1 MNVYERVSHGTSD
14 FPIGVHKTENISG
27 FELYP
32 HIHKEFEFL
41 IMSRGGGKLFV
52 EGDEYEL
59 TEGEGIFINSGAL
72 HMGIKTDNAPC
83 SFFAVVFSPEIFGRF
98 GNDLIMNRYVLP
110 IIRGDIVFPSVF
122 HKTEE
127 WGREVLRCCSAI
139 AELAEKMSVCYELEI
154 KEMFFRIWCICT
166 EHSEV
171 RAEDQDKGL
180 EKIKKA
186 IEFIQNEYSGQLSLN
201 DIAGSVG
208 MSREHFCRSFSSVM
222 HITPFD
228 YVNRVRIDNGCR
240 MLTESDMPI
249 GGISELCG
257 FNSFSYFS
265 KKFRELTGQTPAEY
279 RAKAK
284 CERALSRKYFDFEVD
299 NQG

>member
-1 MNVYERVSHGTSD
+1 MKVYERVSHGSAD

-41 IMSRGGGKLFV
+41 VISRGSGKLFV
-52 EGDEYEL
+52 DGAEYEL
-59 TEGEGIFINSGAL
+59 AEGEGIFINSGAL
-72 HMGIKTDNAPC
+72 HLGIKTDSEPC
-83 SFFAVVFSPEIFGRF
+83 SFFAIVFSPEIFGRF
-98 GNDLIMNRYVLP
+98 GNDLIMNKYVLP
-110 IIRGDIVFPSVF
+110 IMRGDIVFPSVF
-122 HKTEE
+122 GKNEK
-127 WGREVLRCCSAI
+127 WGREVLRCCSEI
-139 AELAEKMSVCYELEI
+139 GELAEKMMPCYELKI
-154 KEMFFRIWCICT
+154 KELFLRIWRICT

-171 RAEDQDKGL
+171 RSEDHDKGL

-186 IEFIQNEYSGQLSLN
+186 IEFIQNEYSAPLSLN
-201 DIAGSVG
+201 DIASSAG

-222 HITPFD
+222 HMTPFD

-249 GGISELCG
+249 GEISERCG

-265 KKFRELTGQTPAEY
+265 KKFRALTGQTPAEY
-279 RAKAK
+279 RANF
-284 CERALSRKYFDFEVD
+284 RTFDSV
-299 NQG
+299 

>member
-110 IIRGDIVFPSVF
+110 IMRGDIVFPSVF

-154 KEMFFRIWCICT
+154 KEMFFRIWRICT

-222 HITPFD
+222 HMTPFD

-284 CERALSRKYFDFEVD
+284 RERALSRKYFDFEVD